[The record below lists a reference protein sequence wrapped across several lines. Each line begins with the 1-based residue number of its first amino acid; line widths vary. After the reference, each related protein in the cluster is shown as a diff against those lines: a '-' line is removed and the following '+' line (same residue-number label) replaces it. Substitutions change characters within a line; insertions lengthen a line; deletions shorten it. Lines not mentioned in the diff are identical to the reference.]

1 MGHPGPERESPAL
14 AQPVNIT
21 QPHREVITF
30 GELSRLCI
38 IILWGGLLPCMNN
51 TMMQW

>member
-1 MGHPGPERESPAL
+1 MRHSHTERESHAL

-30 GELSRLCI
+30 GELNRLCI
-38 IILWGGLLPCMNN
+38 IIL
-51 TMMQW
+51 